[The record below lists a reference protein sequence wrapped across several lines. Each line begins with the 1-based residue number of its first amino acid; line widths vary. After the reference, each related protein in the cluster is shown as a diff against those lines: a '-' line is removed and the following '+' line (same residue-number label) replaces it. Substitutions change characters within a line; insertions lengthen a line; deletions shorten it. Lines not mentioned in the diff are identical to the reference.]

1 MQFLGN
7 LCRCTGY
14 RPIIEGFKTFTEEWE
29 QSQLMANVR
38 EKETN
43 DTGVC
48 SMGDACCKKRAFT
61 SEPTEVFSSK
71 EFCPYD
77 PTQEPIFPPKLKAS
91 CHVRKSHDGWCVCV
105 CVVKQTSS

>member
-1 MQFLGN
+1 MNNKNIKCIFILSNILFLGN

-38 EKETN
+38 KEEIN
-43 DTGVC
+43 DTRVC
-48 SMGDACCKKRAFT
+48 SMGDACCKRVFT
-61 SEPTEVFSSK
+61 SEPTEVFNSK

-77 PTQEPIFPPKLKAS
+77 PTQEPIFPPKLKVS
-91 CHVRKSHDGWCVCV
+91 YY
-105 CVVKQTSS
+105 